1 MKPTLPAAPVWVIG
15 IGNTLRRDDGAGWLL
30 AQALAATLEE
40 AGCPV
45 HLTLQPQLLPELAA
59 EATELQPA
67 QVIFVDAS
75 TAVSSPHFTPLSPG
89 TVADS
94 SHGLTP
100 AGLLTLLQRLYALQ
114 PAAWLLQTPGQEF
127 GHGEGLS
134 ENARQ
139 ALQAAPALAACWLAT
154 HQAQTDR
161 PPHPICEVSPI
172 GL

>member
-1 MKPTLPAAPVWVIG
+1 MTVQGGCWPRRWQLPSKRPA
-15 IGNTLRRDDGAGWLL
+15 
-30 AQALAATLEE
+30 
-40 AGCPV
+40 
-45 HLTLQPQLLPELAA
+45 
-59 EATELQPA
+59 A

>member
-1 MKPTLPAAPVWVIG
+1 MEPTLPAAPVWVIG
-15 IGNTLRRDDGAGWLL
+15 IGNPLRRDDGAGWLL
-30 AQALAATLEE
+30 AQALAATLKE

-59 EATELQPA
+59 EAVELQPA
-67 QVIFVDAS
+67 QILFVDAS
-75 TAVSSPHFTPLSPG
+75 TAVTSPQCTPLLPG
-89 TVADS
+89 SVADS

-114 PAAWLLQTPGQEF
+114 PAGWLLQTPGQEF

-139 ALQAAPALAACWLAT
+139 ALQAAPALATRWLAT
-154 HQAQTDR
+154 CQAETDR
-161 PPHPICEVSPI
+161 TPRPICEASQI

>member
-89 TVADS
+89 RVGTRVQV
-94 SHGLTP
+94 GIPPPL
-100 AGLLTLLQRLYALQ
+100 
-114 PAAWLLQTPGQEF
+114 WVF
-127 GHGEGLS
+127 GVDGRRVLGF
-134 ENARQ
+134 
-139 ALQAAPALAACWLAT
+139 
-154 HQAQTDR
+154 
-161 PPHPICEVSPI
+161 
-172 GL
+172 

>member
-1 MKPTLPAAPVWVIG
+1 MEPTLPATPVWVIG

-30 AQALAATLEE
+30 AQAVAATLTE

-45 HLTLQPQLLPELAA
+45 HLTLQHQLLPELAA
-59 EATELQPA
+59 EAVELQPA
-67 QVIFVDAS
+67 QILFVDAS
-75 TAVSSPHFTPLSPG
+75 AAVTSPQCTPLLPG

-114 PAAWLLQTPGQEF
+114 PAGWLLQTPGQEF

-139 ALQAAPALAACWLAT
+139 ALQTAPALATRWLAT
-154 HQAQTDR
+154 CQVKTDR
-161 PPHPICEVSPI
+161 APHPICKAPKI